1 MAKRN
6 SVNGPGLNPAS
17 CRICGKPA
25 VDIRS
30 HIIPQFVHKWLKG
43 GEDSFVLA
51 NHGPHISKR
60 AKYRVREVQ
69 DQFWKRMVFCQDC
82 EDRCEKLET
91 YVATR
96 IDHLSAYSNKLP
108 HTRTRVVQV
117 LDARKLAS
125 FLISIAVR
133 VDAMRD
139 AFPEFEGFDLG
150 IDREAAIRSFQSDD
164 PFKHGFR
171 LIAQVPLFDGKIAAF
186 RALPRMSPGRT
197 GFVVWVCGR
206 RFILK
211 LPGAKWDDKF
221 IRISQQPPST
231 GLLLTNIDGEGLIE
245 FREFVAFLRSMAP
258 AEHKQIKPP
267 RQC

>member
-1 MAKRN
+1 MAKRS
-6 SVNGPGLNPAS
+6 SVEDSGLAPAV

-25 VDIRS
+25 ADTNS
-30 HIIPQFVHKWLKG
+30 HIIPQFVQRWLKG

-51 NHGPHISKR
+51 NQGLGISRRTKH
-60 AKYRVREVQ
+60 RVREVQ
-69 DQFWKRMVFCQDC
+69 DHFWKRRIFCQDC

-91 YVATR
+91 YVAAR
-96 IDHLSAYSNKLP
+96 IEYLSAYSNQLP
-108 HTRTRVVQV
+108 HTRARVVQV
-117 LDARKLAS
+117 LDSRKLAS

-186 RALPRMSPGRT
+186 GALPRMSPGRT

-211 LPGAKWDDKF
+211 LPCAKWDDKF

-231 GLLLTNIDGEGLIE
+231 GLLLANIDGEGLIE

-258 AEHKQIKPP
+258 TEHKQIKPP
-267 RQC
+267 RSP